1 MASVNNQEAHDAS
14 VVVVGVDFTETSLN
28 ALRTAENLARAAP
41 NAELHVVHAFPFPTS
56 PRDPQSLFSP
66 SESTFGGTL
75 AKLREELDGLVAS
88 ATHGIGRV
96 TGHLR
101 IGSPAAAIIEVASD
115 VSADLVVVGTDQRTG
130 VSRLM
135 FGSVVEKVARTA
147 PCPVLIVRPKAV
159 PSWERIEP
167 PCPDCAHVQ
176 RTTKGAQMWCAH
188 HSQHHPRPHTYYET
202 PDSYGI
208 GSMTFRPN

>member
-1 MASVNNQEAHDAS
+1 MASLKDQEAHGTS

-28 ALRTAENLARAAP
+28 ALKTAENLARAAP
-41 NAELHVVHAFPFPTS
+41 SAELHLVHAFPFPSS

-66 SESTFGGTL
+66 TESTFGGTL
-75 AKLREELDGLVAS
+75 AKLREELDGLVVS
-88 ATHGIGRV
+88 ATNGIARV
-96 TGHLR
+96 TGHMR
-101 IGSPAAAIIEVASD
+101 IGSPATAIVEVASD
-115 VSADLVVVGTDQRTG
+115 VSADLVVVGSDQKSG

-135 FGSVVEKVARTA
+135 FGSVAEKVARTA

-159 PSWERIEP
+159 ASWEQIEP
-167 PCPDCAHVQ
+167 LCPDCAHVQ
-176 RTTKGAQMWCAH
+176 RTTKGAELWCAH
-188 HSQHHPRPHTYYET
+188 HSQHRLRPHTYYET